1 MDYVPKLAKNNL
13 YVAIQGDCRVKVEH
27 LLVQCVLVLSISQLL
42 LIFLMICDL
51 YSCPNGC
58 SEIIFL
64 LNQSQDLGM
73 KDENDL
79 FIALTEHEVPY

>member
-13 YVAIQGDCRVKVEH
+13 YVAIKGYCRVKVEH

-51 YSCPNGC
+51 YGC
-58 SEIIFL
+58 F
-64 LNQSQDLGM
+64 NV
-73 KDENDL
+73 N
-79 FIALTEHEVPY
+79 VY